1 MPTSPLLAC
10 SVCHGLSPAAR
21 AVCLHCDARLTIP
34 RRGRFG
40 HVRALGRVLAAGGA
54 LVTLMACYGMV
65 ARPVDARYAD
75 CRGDADNDTVCV
87 NTDCDDTRP
96 DIYPGAADPDQDG
109 IDQNCDG
116 VDGWRDRAEVAID
129 PPAPQ
134 SITPPS
140 PPPDPAP
147 PPTP

>member
-1 MPTSPLLAC
+1 MPTPSLLTC
-10 SVCHGLSPAAR
+10 SACHGLSPAAR
-21 AVCLHCDARLTIP
+21 PTCLHCDARLTTP
-34 RRGRFG
+34 RFG
-40 HVRALGRVLAAGGA
+40 RVRALGRVLGAGGA

-65 ARPVDARYAD
+65 ARPMDARYAD
-75 CRGDADNDTVCV
+75 CRGDADNDTVCA

-116 VDGWRDRAEVAID
+116 VDGWRDPAEVAID

-134 SITPPS
+134 SITSPA

-147 PPTP
+147 PPSP